1 MTATKI
7 IGTTKRDLEAIRP
20 PNAFASD
27 AEVLATWAHPKAA
40 GALGDPWL
48 GISSGTR
55 FEATPVAPTAPH
67 RHRGSAASN
76 AAK

>member
-48 GISSGTR
+48 GTSVRDAFRGYSGRANSS
-55 FEATPVAPTAPH
+55 A
-67 RHRGSAASN
+67 
-76 AAK
+76 